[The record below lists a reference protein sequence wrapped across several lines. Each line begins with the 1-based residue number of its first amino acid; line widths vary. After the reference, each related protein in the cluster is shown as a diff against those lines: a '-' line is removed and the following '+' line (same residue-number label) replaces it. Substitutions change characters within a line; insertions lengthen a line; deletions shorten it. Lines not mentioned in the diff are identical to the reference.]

1 MVNEFAEY
9 SRTPSIVRKTVN
21 ITELID
27 EISYLYSDQRIE
39 IQKIYPN
46 KIKELKIDEN
56 KFRQVLINIFDNS
69 KAATENTKHPKIVIT
84 VKCNKNFIMLKFE
97 DNGIGIPKEIMEKIY
112 EPYVTSKKT
121 GTGLG
126 LAIVHKIIEEHSG
139 SIEINNIKP
148 NGVSILITLPFS
160 ETKNG

>member
-1 MVNEFAEY
+1 
-9 SRTPSIVRKTVN
+9 
-21 ITELID
+21 
-27 EISYLYSDQRIE
+27 
-39 IQKIYPN
+39 
-46 KIKELKIDEN
+46 
-56 KFRQVLINIFDNS
+56 
-69 KAATENTKHPKIVIT
+69 
-84 VKCNKNFIMLKFE
+84 MLKFE

-148 NGVSILITLPFS
+148 NGVSILITLPLS

>member
-1 MVNEFAEY
+1 
-9 SRTPSIVRKTVN
+9 
-21 ITELID
+21 
-27 EISYLYSDQRIE
+27 
-39 IQKIYPN
+39 
-46 KIKELKIDEN
+46 
-56 KFRQVLINIFDNS
+56 
-69 KAATENTKHPKIVIT
+69 
-84 VKCNKNFIMLKFE
+84 MLKFE